1 MKARSFDPGYG
12 GEPGEETNTNS
23 KWSLGLKPL
32 VLALL
37 AGGVALS
44 SAFGTAHVLRR
55 TALRTSHQQPTPEI
69 LFETPSPTSPEL
81 VKQGR
86 TLFLNNCAH
95 CHGIDATGDEGP
107 DLHGLEVSDRYIAN
121 MITHGIKGEMPSFA
135 KKLHHD
141 EITRL
146 TAYLH
151 SLE

>member
-1 MKARSFDPGYG
+1 MFAIA
-12 GEPGEETNTNS
+12 TI
-23 KWSLGLKPL
+23 
-32 VLALL
+32 
-37 AGGVALS
+37 AGGCALA
-44 SAFGTAHVLRR
+44 SALGSAHVLRR
-55 TALRTSHQQPTPEI
+55 AALRTSHQQPTPEVW
-69 LFETPSPTSPEL
+69 FESPSPSSPTL
-81 VKQGR
+81 VEEGR

-121 MITHGIKGEMPSFA
+121 QVTRGIKGEMPSFA
-135 KKLHHD
+135 KKLHRE